1 MEKWTVMNQG
11 IIPKGKYITDLKY
24 GEDYGLLITLK
35 NDTFCIT
42 LDFGAVVSVH
52 CIDEG
57 GMLFPPFAHD
67 PYSLYRKDRF
77 KEILYKIENSSYH
90 NFILPITG
98 ELYKPDELHHY
109 LIVTLDYFI
118 NIMSIWGID
127 ISVENLRTHEKTH
140 STVEQSSLFLEY
152 IVPLSSNLST
162 KCLVPNISMPVD
174 TFERY
179 LKELKDK
186 YPPSIKIRSNTNRQI
201 DEQELHGRQIL
212 EIPASNK
219 TFDKIKEYE
228 ALARDKY
235 GIELRYREE

>member
-1 MEKWTVMNQG
+1 MEKWTVMNHG
-11 IIPKGKYITDLKY
+11 IIPKGNYITDLRY
-24 GEDYGLLITLK
+24 GEDHGLLITLK
-35 NDTFCIT
+35 NDIFCIT

-140 STVEQSSLFLEY
+140 STVE
-152 IVPLSSNLST
+152 
-162 KCLVPNISMPVD
+162 
-174 TFERY
+174 
-179 LKELKDK
+179 
-186 YPPSIKIRSNTNRQI
+186 
-201 DEQELHGRQIL
+201 
-212 EIPASNK
+212 
-219 TFDKIKEYE
+219 
-228 ALARDKY
+228 
-235 GIELRYREE
+235 